1 MPARLQFIAML
12 VVRGD
17 MHVSTRHKH
26 GQQVRQYRMI
36 LHGSFFSNTRT
47 YTSRATGILW
57 SACYIYLS
65 RVSGCVSK
73 VQQQHNSSSS
83 IDLDRYQCRCIIT
96 PVNLLKMVSEPA
108 ALGWVVRLE
117 MLCGADHITWGRT
130 HAGNGNVMVTYFLR
144 TTCRKFDGDNFLRT
158 SYFII
163 PGIPGTLYLELRS
176 RLRTCWYDT
185 RTLLLAYTTSTYC
198 VAAAQGTCCCV
209 RKTIPLFVRTS
220 VHVCLC

>member
-1 MPARLQFIAML
+1 M
-12 VVRGD
+12 
-17 MHVSTRHKH
+17 
-26 GQQVRQYRMI
+26 
-36 LHGSFFSNTRT
+36 
-47 YTSRATGILW
+47 
-57 SACYIYLS
+57 
-65 RVSGCVSK
+65 SGCVSK

-83 IDLDRYQCRCIIT
+83 IDPDRYQCRCIIT

-108 ALGWVVRLE
+108 LLGWVLRLD

-176 RLRTCWYDT
+176 RLRTYWYSVNFLILVLVHCYW
-185 RTLLLAYTTSTYC
+185 RTLRVRVRTALLLLRELAAVYEKLFHYSYVQAYTCACPEERTY
-198 VAAAQGTCCCV
+198 
-209 RKTIPLFVRTS
+209 IFF
-220 VHVCLC
+220 